1 MIMMIL
7 LFITTI
13 IFLLCITIMTL
24 SDTETFKAI
33 DRKIANKIGKK
44 EKTK

>member
-24 SDTETFKAI
+24 SDTETFKVI